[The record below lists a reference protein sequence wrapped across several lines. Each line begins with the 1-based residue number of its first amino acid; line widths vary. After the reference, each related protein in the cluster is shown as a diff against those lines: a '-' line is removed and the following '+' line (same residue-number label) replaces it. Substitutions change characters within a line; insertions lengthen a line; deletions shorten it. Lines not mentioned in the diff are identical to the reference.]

1 MLNQLILEGLWISTI
16 MFPVPLPKGH
26 LEYLNDAIQK
36 HHYLTLRFR
45 LKYHPP
51 EKVTRVTLFAKKL
64 IVKSFNSEK
73 LAKIWGGRDFINI
86 EAG

>member
-26 LEYLNDAIQK
+26 LEYLNDVIQK

-51 EKVTRVTLFAKKL
+51 EKVTKVTLFAKKL
-64 IVKSFNSEK
+64 IVKSFNFEK